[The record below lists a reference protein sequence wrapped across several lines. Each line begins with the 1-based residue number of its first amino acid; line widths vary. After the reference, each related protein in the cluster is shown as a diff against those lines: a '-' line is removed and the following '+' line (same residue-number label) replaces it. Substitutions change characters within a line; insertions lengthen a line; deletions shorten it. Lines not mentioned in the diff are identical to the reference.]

1 MTSITKP
8 PPVTL
13 DNCDKEPIHTPGAIQ
28 PNGALLAFSLNGNL
42 LYFSENAASLLG
54 SMPSGS
60 LKNEHLDSLP
70 GASNSILQYL
80 EDSRKGEAI
89 LISHELAA
97 VYEKVYDLVIHTYA
111 DIVIAEFEIRSQA
124 DDDTISFSVKVQK
137 ALNVIRQ
144 QKSVQSVLQS
154 AANEVRLLTGFDR
167 VMSYVF
173 HQDDSGHI
181 VAEAK
186 REDLEPLVNRHYPA
200 SDIPPQARRLYIEN
214 TLRLISNVSSKPI
227 PILSMGGRSL
237 LDMSHCILRSV
248 SPIHIEYLQNMGVG
262 ASMSI
267 SIVVNGRLWGLIACH
282 HMSAKQ
288 VPYSIRMAC
297 DVLCQI
303 LGSTVNQLET
313 KVAAEQKVLTSAERS
328 QLSLKLINADDFVQ
342 ELLGSAE
349 PLKRIIPCDGLFISF
364 NGRVNTVG
372 VSHELTAEL
381 ANWLETL
388 PDDYFEFSSIQNAP
402 GFFKTAGNGLT
413 GALGFCIDRSH
424 RSWIIYLRMEKVHT
438 INWSGIPEKEYK
450 VGPMGPRLTPRGSFD
465 EWKETVKGQ
474 CEVWTPTEL
483 FTAKDLQLDL
493 MKVSNTKSAE
503 NNRIRTQLMAILGHD
518 LRDPLNSI
526 RMANQLMERQEGS
539 SKMSARINNST
550 GRMNRLITDVM
561 DMAKLDG
568 GLGLRISPVET
579 NLASLLREIIE
590 ENQVGY
596 PNSEIIADIAEIT
609 TLVDPDR
616 ISQVIANLIS
626 NARHHGE
633 VGTAVKILLHR
644 HEEVITLAVRN
655 KGLEI
660 EAGLTK
666 ILFDPFK
673 RLSKQNDRNK
683 TGMGLGLYISN
694 EIMKAHN
701 GEITYTYDSE
711 TGEVIFTVTFAV
723 PSN

>member
-1 MTSITKP
+1 MTQ
-8 PPVTL
+8 VTL
-13 DNCDKEPIHTPGAIQ
+13 DNCDQEPIHTPGSIQ
-28 PNGALLAFSLNGNL
+28 PNGVLLGFALNGDL
-42 LYFSENAASLLG
+42 LYLTENAASVLG
-54 SMPSGS
+54 TMPSNHALNS
-60 LKNEHLDSLP
+60 AHLDAIP
-70 GASNSILQYL
+70 GAAAFILHYL
-80 EDSRKGEAI
+80 EEARNGQAI
-89 LISHELAA
+89 LISHELHAIDH
-97 VYEKVYDLVIHTYA
+97 KVYDLVIHMYA
-111 DIVIAEFEIRSQA
+111 EIIIAEFEIRSQA
-124 DDDTISFSVKVQK
+124 DDDTTSFSVKVQK

-144 QKSVQSVLQS
+144 QKTIQSVLQ
-154 AANEVRLLTGFDR
+154 AAAKEVRLLTGFDR

-186 REDLEPLVNRHYPA
+186 REDLDALVNRHYPA

-214 TLRLISNVSSKPI
+214 TLRLISDVASTPI
-227 PILSMGGRSL
+227 PLLSIGNRPL

-313 KVAAEQKVLTSAERS
+313 KVAAEQKVLTSAERA
-328 QLSLKLINADDFVQ
+328 QLSLKLINSEDYVQDLLASAD
-342 ELLGSAE
+342 S
-349 PLKRIIPCDGLFISF
+349 LKNIIHADGLLISF
-364 NGRVNTVG
+364 NGKVNATG
-372 VSHELTAEL
+372 VSHELTTEL
-381 ANWLETL
+381 VNWIETL
-388 PDDYFEFSSIQNAP
+388 SEDYFQFSAIQDAP
-402 GFFKTAGNGLT
+402 DFFSTAGNGLT

-438 INWSGIPEKEYK
+438 INWSGFPEKEYK
-450 VGPMGPRLTPRGSFD
+450 VGPLGARLTPRGSFD
-465 EWKETVKGQ
+465 EWKQTVKGQ
-474 CEVWTPTEL
+474 CEAWTPSDIEV
-483 FTAKDLQLDL
+483 AKDLQLDL
-493 MKVSNTKSAE
+493 MRVSNTKSAE

-526 RMANQLMERQEGS
+526 SMANQFMEHQEGA
-539 SKMSARINNST
+539 SKMRARIKSST

-568 GLGLRISPVET
+568 GIGLRVSLVET
-579 NLASLLREIIE
+579 NLTSLLSEIIE
-590 ENQVGY
+590 ENRVGY
-596 PNSEIIADIAEIT
+596 PNSEIIPDISEIT
-609 TLVDPDR
+609 THVDPDR

-633 VGTAVKILLHR
+633 VGTPVKITLQQ
-644 HEEVITLAVRN
+644 HERVITLAVKN
-655 KGLEI
+655 KGKEI
-660 EAGLTK
+660 EPELTR

-683 TGMGLGLYISN
+683 TGMGLGLYISH
-694 EIMKAHN
+694 EIIKAHN
-701 GEITYTYDSE
+701 GEIIYHYDSE
-711 TGEVIFTVTFAV
+711 LGEVVFTVKFAT
-723 PSN
+723 PSS